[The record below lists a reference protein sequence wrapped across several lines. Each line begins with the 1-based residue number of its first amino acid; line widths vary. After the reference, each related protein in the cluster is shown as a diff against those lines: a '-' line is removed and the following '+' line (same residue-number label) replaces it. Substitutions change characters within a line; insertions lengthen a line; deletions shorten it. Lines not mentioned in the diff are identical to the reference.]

1 MKPLLQAMK
10 ERRLYLD
17 GGMGSMLQAAGL
29 PEGLLPDVW
38 GMQNPAAVQGVHR
51 AYLEAGARLITTN
64 TFGTSAPKLAP
75 YGVTVDEVMAAAVAN
90 VRQAMQQAGV
100 EDAYVCADLGPSGKL
115 LRPYGDLDFED
126 AVTLFAETVRAAAKA
141 GADCIL
147 IETMSDLYEMKAAV
161 LAAKENCDLPILAS
175 LIFDATGK
183 LLTGGSPRAAV
194 GLLEGLGVDVLGIN
208 CGLGPKE
215 MAPTFEALWEDSST
229 PLLLQPN
236 AGLPHSVDGKA
247 VYDVSPEEYAA
258 EMLPLAPHGD
268 HSGRLLRH
276 DPGAHQG
283 PHRRD
288 KRVAPARS
296 ERRRTHCSSR
306 PIARP
311 WPWTA
316 RTPSSSASASTPPAR
331 RSSRPP
337 CGRGTPA
344 MSSTKPLS
352 RRRPGRTSWT

>member
-126 AVTLFAETVRAAAKA
+126 AVTLFAETVRAAVKA

-215 MAPTFEALWEDSST
+215 MAPTFEALWEDAST

-247 VYDVSPEEYAA
+247 VYDVKI
-258 EMLPLAPHGD
+258 
-268 HSGRLLRH
+268 GR
-276 DPGAHQG
+276 AH
-283 PHRRD
+283 
-288 KRVAPARS
+288 V
-296 ERRRTHCSSR
+296 
-306 PIARP
+306 
-311 WPWTA
+311 
-316 RTPSSSASASTPPAR
+316 
-331 RSSRPP
+331 
-337 CGRGTPA
+337 
-344 MSSTKPLS
+344 
-352 RRRPGRTSWT
+352 